1 MHSATATCRSSARCG
16 LPKTRAVNYLTWLLR
31 AKRWA
36 ARPPST
42 QRVLMV
48 LGIVV
53 VCLVLFAIERT
64 VGWPDS
70 LTADRMRVPR
80 VY

>member
-1 MHSATATCRSSARCG
+1 M
-16 LPKTRAVNYLTWLLR
+16 NYLTWLLR

-48 LGIVV
+48 VGIIV

-70 LTADRMRVPR
+70 LTADRVRVPR